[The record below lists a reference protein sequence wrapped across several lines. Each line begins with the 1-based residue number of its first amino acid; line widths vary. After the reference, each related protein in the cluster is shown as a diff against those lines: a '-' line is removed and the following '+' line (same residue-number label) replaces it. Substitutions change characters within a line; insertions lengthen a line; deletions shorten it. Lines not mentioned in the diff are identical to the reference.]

1 MSEPGQPAPHDPGE
15 RAQLRYAWRVLSVV
29 GLASILTALGSSSLN
44 VALPEVVRN
53 FDASAAAASWML
65 LSFMLANTVLMVVFG
80 RLADMFGRRSM
91 YLWGLATYT
100 GASLL
105 LGFAPGE
112 WYVVGLRVVQA
123 AGGAMLLTNS
133 AALLTDAF
141 PRRHLGRGM
150 GIYIASFSV
159 AQLVGPTLGGFLTH
173 RFGWQWVFWYNVPLG
188 VLCLIWGA
196 VTLRRTLARPEER
209 GIDVPGNLLVLVSL
223 GGLLFGLS
231 QAADLGWT
239 DPVVLGGV
247 VLFVLLMPVFVV
259 VERRSAHPVVD
270 VRLFADRVFT
280 LDLLATFLSTVGRTA
295 VVLLVALFYQAVHG
309 ENPVTAGLKVL
320 PLSVAMMI
328 ASMSAGP
335 LHAWLGARLVGL
347 LGNVVG
353 TAGLAVL
360 LAYVSA
366 DIGYAPMCVGMVLLG
381 AGAGMFLPATA
392 TAILDQLPSHRI
404 GIVNAMR
411 LMIQNAG
418 VVVSTALALSLVT
431 GPLPAALRP
440 AVFAGTLSRVA
451 PEGIGALVTGYRITF
466 GVLTVVSV
474 LSVLASLGGLR
485 RRRARPAAAPATPAP
500 ATPAPA
506 TPAPAPPAPGP
517 TGSAGSAGSAGSCG
531 SPGSAGSPGSPGERN
546 P

>member
-1 MSEPGQPAPHDPGE
+1 MTRPGEPARDDPGVPDDTGE
-15 RAQLRYAWRVLSVV
+15 RARLRYAWRVLSVV
-29 GLASILTALGSSSLN
+29 GLASILIALGSSSLN
-44 VALPEVVRN
+44 VALPEVVRH
-53 FDASAAAASWML
+53 FDAGAAAASWML

-80 RLADMFGRRSM
+80 RLADMFGRRAM

-112 WYVVGLRVVQA
+112 WYVVALRVLQA

-188 VLCLIWGA
+188 VLCLVWGA
-196 VTLRRTLARPEER
+196 ITLRRTASRTGER
-209 GIDVPGNLLVLVSL
+209 GTDVPGNLLVLVSL

-231 QAADLGWT
+231 QAADFGWT
-239 DPVVLGGV
+239 DPVVVGGV

-270 VRLFADRVFT
+270 VRLFADRVFA
-280 LDLLATFLSTVGRTA
+280 LDLLATLLSTVGRMA

-309 ENPVTAGLKVL
+309 ENPVAAGLKVL

-335 LHAWLGARLVGL
+335 LHAWLGARVVGL

-353 TAGLAVL
+353 TAGLVVL
-360 LAYVSA
+360 LACLSPDV
-366 DIGYAPMCVGMVLLG
+366 GYAPVCAGTVLVG

-411 LMIQNAG
+411 LMVQNTG

-451 PEGIGALVTGYRITF
+451 PEGIGALITGYRITF
-466 GVLTVVSV
+466 GVLATVSV
-474 LSVLASLGGLR
+474 LAVLASLGGLR
-485 RRRARPAAAPATPAP
+485 RRARQAAVPAGEEPAP
-500 ATPAPA
+500 AAPGGAPA
-506 TPAPAPPAPGP
+506 
-517 TGSAGSAGSAGSCG
+517 
-531 SPGSAGSPGSPGERN
+531 SPGERRS
-546 P
+546 